1 VAALIRF
8 DISQVIILHLQQ
20 QTDEIVCQNLWNTV
34 SNICVGEV
42 QYRDNLVTQGLIP
55 VITWYLSNATQLPNV
70 CYTIHTMYN
79 KEPFLPIRI
88 MQPIIELIFRQLP
101 TQTDD
106 VVLSCIVKAINKMY
120 IASEYRA
127 MLNAV
132 YPWLVQYIIKM
143 AHVAVGP
150 QTCGALM
157 RTVEIFT
164 CIDDMKE
171 VFIQHDGI
179 EMSAAM
185 LTSTEIG
192 IVKSAV
198 VTLHNIASVPE
209 SFSRLTQPD
218 VLHAILMQS
227 KMNRVADIK
236 KYLILILCV
245 IFDSASSYSY
255 RNAELVNAMISMG
268 VLTHILMSITHPDVL
283 LRRAIVNAIE
293 AIITYPAVIETIESI
308 DGLVYLQEIMHSP
321 ETSHAMADKIA
332 RIVHICERKDEEFE
346 MADTVNVQDK
356 SAVFYF

>member
-1 VAALIRF
+1 
-8 DISQVIILHLQQ
+8 
-20 QTDEIVCQNLWNTV
+20 
-34 SNICVGEV
+34 
-42 QYRDNLVTQGLIP
+42 
-55 VITWYLSNATQLPNV
+55 
-70 CYTIHTMYN
+70 MYN
-79 KEPFLPIRI
+79 KEPFLPIQR

-132 YPWLVQYIIKM
+132 YPWLVQYIINM
-143 AHVAVGP
+143 APNTITVGP

-157 RTVEIFT
+157 RAVEIFT

-185 LTSTEIG
+185 LTSTEVG

-198 VTLHNIASVPE
+198 VTLYNIASVPE
-209 SFSRLTQPD
+209 SFARLTQPD
-218 VLHAILMQS
+218 VLHVILMQS

-332 RIVHICERKDEEFE
+332 RIVHICERKEEEFE
-346 MADTVNVQDK
+346 MADTANVQDK